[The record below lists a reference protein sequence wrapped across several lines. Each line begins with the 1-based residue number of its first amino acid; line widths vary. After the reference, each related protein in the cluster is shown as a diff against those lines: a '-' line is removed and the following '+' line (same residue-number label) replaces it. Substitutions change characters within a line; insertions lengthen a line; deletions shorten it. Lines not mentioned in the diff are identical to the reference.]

1 MKKTVAIVVLGAILV
16 ALAAPA
22 AQAHGHGGSAALA
35 LAAFAAFN
43 VLFLPFTLLA
53 AAIPPPAAYP
63 PAYAYSTPAST
74 ASTPAYAYGNAAPA
88 ATHVAAAPAAPRIS
102 REVVYPHGRYLLYG
116 DGVNRAYQWIWVPNP
131 PPPGSAPGY

>member
-22 AQAHGHGGSAALA
+22 AQAHGHGASNAALA

-53 AAIPPPAAYP
+53 AAVPPPAAYSPPAAYAP
-63 PAYAYSTPAST
+63 PAYTYSTPTYAS
-74 ASTPAYAYGNAAPA
+74 APA
-88 ATHVAAAPAAPRIS
+88 VTQVAAAPAAPRIS

-116 DGVNRAYQWIWVPNP
+116 DGVSRAYHWVWVPNP